1 MCVRVYICVCPCRCM
16 YGFLH
21 VFPSVMNTCLCVLRY
36 SCVSS
41 LVFFLSPVRSF
52 LPHFFF
58 LSFLLV
64 SRSLTPSS
72 FSLPFSP
79 STCFTSFLSQFL
91 TFSRFTLSYSLS
103 LSFTLSFSFHLT
115 DSKNLFQEKFSFSI
129 LVRCP
134 RCSRSFRNE
143 KRLVGHAWKNTWKD
157 WWKNY
162 RGAPVEWWW
171 KRKDD
176 NQTRIAL
183 KFKRFS
189 RSSIDI
195 LARSISPFFSFF
207 CPSLH
212 TLSALS
218 SFIILTVLSLH
229 LLSLSRI
236 RSVSLAPPLS
246 LLSWIASG
254 NASRWDAVGGKTLK
268 EKTYRVISRIVSYV
282 FCVYKSRCNV

>member
-143 KRLVGHAWKNTWKD
+143 KKIGWSRVEKYMERLMEELQGSACRMV
-157 WWKNY
+157 
-162 RGAPVEWWW
+162 VEEEG
-171 KRKDD
+171 R
-176 NQTRIAL
+176 
-183 KFKRFS
+183 
-189 RSSIDI
+189 
-195 LARSISPFFSFF
+195 
-207 CPSLH
+207 
-212 TLSALS
+212 
-218 SFIILTVLSLH
+218 
-229 LLSLSRI
+229 
-236 RSVSLAPPLS
+236 
-246 LLSWIASG
+246 
-254 NASRWDAVGGKTLK
+254 
-268 EKTYRVISRIVSYV
+268 
-282 FCVYKSRCNV
+282 

>member
-1 MCVRVYICVCPCRCM
+1 M
-16 YGFLH
+16 YVWVFACISECHEYVSLCTTILLCLLSRLLSFARSL
-21 VFPSVMNTCLCVLRY
+21 FPS
-36 SCVSS
+36 S
-41 LVFFLSPVRSF
+41 LLLS
-52 LPHFFF
+52 L
-58 LSFLLV
+58 
-64 SRSLTPSS
+64 
-72 FSLPFSP
+72 LPFSL
-79 STCFTSFLSQFL
+79 SLSHSILFLSTFLSVNLFHFLPLAISHVL
-91 TFSRFTLSYSLS
+91 TFHALLLSLS

-171 KRKDD
+171 KRRDD

-207 CPSLH
+207 LFLPFSSH
-212 TLSALS
+212 FIGSFFFHHSYGPFSPS
-218 SFIILTVLSLH
+218 SFSVSHSLGLTRSPIVSLVVNRLRKCLTV
-229 LLSLSRI
+229 RRRGRENVKRKDI
-236 RSVSLAPPLS
+236 PCYF
-246 LLSWIASG
+246 
-254 NASRWDAVGGKTLK
+254 
-268 EKTYRVISRIVSYV
+268 TYRIVR
-282 FCVYKSRCNV
+282 FLCI